1 MIIVFDLDDTLYKE
15 EDFVNSGFRSISIYL
30 EQMYNIPPNG
40 CFSFLIWRLY
50 QGRGTIFDDLL
61 KQFGIYSRKRVRECV
76 SVYRNHKPDIYL
88 NPEAES
94 CLKAFEAF
102 TIYIVTDGNKL
113 VQKNKVIALGLENR
127 VKSILITH
135 RYGLKHAKPSPYCFF
150 RICELEN
157 VTPDRVLY
165 VGDNPN
171 KDFVGIKPFGFKT
184 IRVLQGAYQYL
195 QKEKDFEAE
204 VQIDSLARLTPD
216 FINSVF

>member
-30 EQMYNIPPNG
+30 EQMYDIPSNK
-40 CFSFLIWRLY
+40 CFSFLIRRLS

-61 KQFGIYSRKRVRECV
+61 KQFGIYSRKRVSECV
-76 SVYRNHKPDIYL
+76 SVYRKHKPDIIL

-94 CLKAFEAF
+94 CLKALEAF
-102 TIYIVTDGNKL
+102 PKYIVTDGNKL
-113 VQKNKVIALGLENR
+113 VQKNKIIALGLENR
-127 VKSILITH
+127 VKSIFITH
-135 RYGLKHAKPSPYCFF
+135 RYGLKHSKPSPYCFY
-150 RICELEN
+150 RICELEK
-157 VTPDRVLY
+157 VTPDQVLY

-204 VQIDSLARLTPD
+204 VQIDSLAGLTPD